1 MRNNAKKWSD
11 EEISRLKQIM
21 TRYTID
27 VEGCKYAAQE
37 LGRPYNGVRDKWK
50 SIKPNKRAY
59 SSSKETAKVLYENVS
74 KYPGN
79 IHEAFRVTAKQTGK
93 STNYISQMYYQKK
106 SPYHH
111 SKTSTCLTLISKN
124 RISSNYKNFDSS
136 LSQKTTKQR
145 IKQFI
150 ANILGIKKEDL

>member
-1 MRNNAKKWSD
+1 MKTGTKRWSE
-11 EEISRLKQIM
+11 EEILRLREIM
-21 TRYTID
+21 TRYTVDI
-27 VEGCKYAAQE
+27 EGCKYAAQE
-37 LGRPYNGVRDKWK
+37 LGRPFKGVCSKWN

-59 SSSKETAKVLYENVS
+59 SSSKETAKILYENVS

-79 IHEAFRVTAKQTGK
+79 IHEAFRVTAEQTGK
-93 STNYISQMYYQKK
+93 SINYIDQLYYQKK

-111 SKTSTCLTLISKN
+111 SKASTCLTVISKN
-124 RISSNYKNFDSS
+124 RMSSNYKNFDSS

-145 IKQFI
+145 IKLFI